1 MPNASLSFFHFMS
14 LSLSR
19 WWWGVQVLDVIKYL
33 APLVKAFAPPAA
45 MGAVHAAASPVVWV
59 AHRSEPQHPYLSAA

>member
-1 MPNASLSFFHFMS
+1 M
-14 LSLSR
+14 
-19 WWWGVQVLDVIKYL
+19 QVLDVIKYL